1 MKEGSAIDIVISLG
15 RKTVTYTATVSGDIT
30 VQSGFAETV
39 AEKNIVKINVY
50 IVTNGEQKSIY
61 SKEISGTMA
70 GAMSISGT
78 SSGLTANNGTVGY
91 TIIADDGTD
100 LTSYYSNSLA
110 ISYSEE

>member
-1 MKEGSAIDIVISLG
+1 
-15 RKTVTYTATVSGDIT
+15 
-30 VQSGFAETV
+30 
-39 AEKNIVKINVY
+39 
-50 IVTNGEQKSIY
+50 
-61 SKEISGTMA
+61 MA